1 MYTEELDNL
10 YLATKSIEEK
20 AEKMGSKLRKNLELR
35 NQKAHDLEMLNEEM
49 LGIQLM
55 IDEMQSDLNAT
66 KERNNELSEE
76 LLEDQ

>member
-1 MYTEELDNL
+1 
-10 YLATKSIEEK
+10 
-20 AEKMGSKLRKNLELR
+20 MGSKLRKNLELR
-35 NQKAHDLEMLNEEM
+35 NQKAQDLEMLNEDM
-49 LGIQLM
+49 LGIQTI